1 MRLISKILVC
11 FLLSLDFGLHPVLG
25 QREMKR
31 LQPDSSASITLF
43 INAASNVLE
52 TDSKKF
58 SPAQVSIPAGKYRV
72 TAKVDAFFAGKTLPV
87 RKVVFSTLSFS
98 DPAGYTWTIR
108 DGEEFDITITP
119 DNNLY
124 GYFVDTY
131 TPDNTGGAILTFTR
145 LD

>member
-1 MRLISKILVC
+1 MIMDL
-11 FLLSLDFGLHPVLG
+11 GLHPVLA
-25 QREMKR
+25 QREVKKP
-31 LQPDSSASITLF
+31 QPNGSESISLF

-58 SPAQVSIPAGKYRV
+58 SPAQVNIPKGKYRV
-72 TAKVDAFFAGKTLPV
+72 TAKVDAFFLGKTLPV
-87 RKVVFSTLSFS
+87 RKVVFSTLSFA
-98 DPAGYTWTIR
+98 DPAGYVWTIR

-131 TPDNTGGAILTFTR
+131 APDNTGGAVLTFTR